1 MQGKAAIFT
10 AVGTPF
16 QISAVPIP
24 EVEPGA
30 VLVRVTLANICGSD
44 LHMWRG
50 ESFVKPL
57 PSILGHEM
65 CGVVAE
71 LGAGVTTDSMGEPLA
86 VGDRV
91 TYSYFYPC
99 GHCQVCIS
107 GNRPACPHR
116 LKQRRGRSK
125 DEPIYWMGAYAQYY
139 YLRPGHYIFKVPD
152 DLSDDM
158 VAPVNCALSQVLYS
172 LHQAR
177 VNFGDTVVIQGAGG
191 LGVNATAVARE
202 MGAGKVIVID
212 KFRDRLELAGAF
224 GADHVIDMNEYPT
237 ADDRVARVKEL
248 THGRGADLVG
258 EFVGT
263 PAVVTEGVAMLR
275 NGGSY
280 VLVGNINENLTL
292 QFDPSTIVNGNK
304 RIIGVAT
311 YEPWAIGKS
320 LQLMQKTK
328 DRFPFGKV
336 LSHKF
341 PLEQINEAFRQADEG
356 KVTRA
361 GIVP

>member
-10 AVGTPF
+10 SVGTPIE
-16 QISAVPIP
+16 ISNVPIP
-24 EVEPGA
+24 AVEPGA

-50 ESFVKPL
+50 ESFVKPGR
-57 PSILGHEM
+57 SILGHEM

-71 LGAGVTTDSMGEPLA
+71 LGAGINTDSMGEPLA

-91 TYSYFYPC
+91 TYAYFYPC

-125 DEPIYWMGAYAQYY
+125 EEPIYWMGAYAQYY

-152 DLSDDM
+152 DLTDDM
-158 VAPVNCALSQVLYS
+158 IAPVNCALAQVMYS
-172 LHQAR
+172 LHQAP
-177 VNFGDTVVIQGAGG
+177 VKFGDSVVIQGAGG

-202 MGAGKVIVID
+202 MGAGKVIVVD

-224 GADHVIDMNEYPT
+224 GADELIDMNEYPT
-237 ADDRVARVKEL
+237 PEDRVARVRAL
-248 THGRGADLVG
+248 TKGQGADVVC
-258 EFVGT
+258 EFVGI
-263 PAVVTEGVAMLR
+263 PAVVAEGVAMLR
-275 NGGSY
+275 PGGKY
-280 VLVGNINENLTL
+280 ILVGNINENLTL
-292 QFDPSTIVNGNK
+292 PFDVSTVVNGNK
-304 RIIGVAT
+304 QLIGIAT
-311 YEPWAIGKS
+311 YEPWAIAKS
-320 LQLMQKTK
+320 IQLMQKTK

-341 PLEQINEAFRQADEG
+341 PLEQINEAFVQADEG